1 MAHAEPEES
10 NNGEQGPCYHFL
22 VAVYGIQGHLNPAR
36 TFAHNLAQIKDCT
49 VTLSVPFSGH
59 RLMFPSHDDPYEEI
73 NDGVITYIPFSDG
86 NDGGIWPKNTEER
99 MQRRKA
105 SSKSLSTIVS
115 RLTASARP
123 VTCMVCT
130 LNMPAVID
138 VAHEHNIPLAIYW
151 IQPATAF
158 LTYYH
163 YFHGH
168 DKIITQH
175 ATEPT
180 YEVSL
185 PGLYPLTIRDMPSF
199 LTETTHSELS
209 EVIIQGFR
217 ELFMQID
224 QEKTMVLV
232 NTFTGLEDVAL
243 KALQPYVEIFSVG
256 PAVPPL
262 GSQQWPKASN
272 TQIHLFKPDEENYM
286 EWLNVQPEK
295 SVVYL
300 SFGSLLTYTIK
311 LVEEILHGLQDC
323 GRRYL
328 WVVRREGRA
337 EDVDFYLRK
346 VNRGKGMVVEW
357 CDQLRVLSHPSVGC
371 FVTHCGWNS
380 TLEAIVHGVPMV

>member
-1 MAHAEPEES
+1 
-10 NNGEQGPCYHFL
+10 
-22 VAVYGIQGHLNPAR
+22 
-36 TFAHNLAQIKDCT
+36 
-49 VTLSVPFSGH
+49 
-59 RLMFPSHDDPYEEI
+59 
-73 NDGVITYIPFSDG
+73 
-86 NDGGIWPKNTEER
+86 
-99 MQRRKA
+99 
-105 SSKSLSTIVS
+105 
-115 RLTASARP
+115 
-123 VTCMVCT
+123 MVCT

-209 EVIIQGFR
+209 KVIIQGFR

-224 QEKTMVLV
+224 QEKIIVLV
-232 NTFTGLEDVAL
+232 NTFTALEDVAL
-243 KALQPYVEIFSVG
+243 KALQPYVDIFSVG

-262 GSQQWPKASN
+262 GSLQWLKAN
-272 TQIHLFKPDEENYM
+272 EEKYM

-300 SFGSLLTYTIK
+300 SFGSLLTYTTRQ
-311 LVEEILHGLQDC
+311 VEEILYGLQDC

-380 TLEAIVHGVPMV
+380 TLEAIVHGVPMVAFPSWSDQPLNAHLIEAWSVGVRAERDAEGTLTRSELVSCMELLMGDNEKARKIKARANHLKKKANDALEKDGALEGSLLKFIEYTINLSRNGHE